1 MIENQWL
8 GKASYMSKVEEL
20 EETISNLHN
29 TIAYLKFIANNIS
42 SEDVELQDASLKR
55 KCRQLCKSHEWNDIV
70 LGQNRHQLSILVKY

>member
-8 GKASYMSKVEEL
+8 GKVSYMSKVEEL

-42 SEDVELQDASLKR
+42 SDVELQDASLKG
-55 KCRQLCKSHEWNDIV
+55 KCRQLCKSHE
-70 LGQNRHQLSILVKY
+70 

>member
-29 TIAYLKFIANNIS
+29 IIAYLKFIANNKS
-42 SEDVELQDASLKR
+42 SEDVELQE
-55 KCRQLCKSHEWNDIV
+55 QV
-70 LGQNRHQLSILVKY
+70 

>member
-29 TIAYLKFIANNIS
+29 IIAYLKFIAKNKS

-55 KCRQLCKSHEWNDIV
+55 KCRQLFKSHE
-70 LGQNRHQLSILVKY
+70 